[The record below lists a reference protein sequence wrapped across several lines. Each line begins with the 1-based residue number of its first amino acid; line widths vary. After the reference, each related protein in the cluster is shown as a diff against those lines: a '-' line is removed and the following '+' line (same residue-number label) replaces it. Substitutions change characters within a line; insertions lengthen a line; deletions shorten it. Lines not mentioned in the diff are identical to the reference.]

1 MTLWPWQY
9 ENVWVKNTWATSVS
23 YQSKTHPISV
33 WGLWMFIL
41 KWLTPQEINFWHSPS
56 SQNHQNLI
64 CERGM
69 SFTFFTSIHILML
82 QTCFFSLKQ
91 PTVGI
96 PRKPCS
102 AELIRRQWRCNESV
116 SPERSW
122 SVRTYRQL
130 AKAHRL
136 AMWASQKLR
145 QMWVKMYLPCF
156 FLGLRNTK
164 KAL

>member
-1 MTLWPWQY
+1 MHAKPLCFQWPFDLGNMRMSGWRTLD
-9 ENVWVKNTWATSVS
+9 VWIKMIDPSVS
-23 YQSKTHPISV
+23 IFGIAQV
-33 WGLWMFIL
+33 C
-41 KWLTPQEINFWHSPS
+41 S

-64 CERGM
+64 CERGIVYLY
-69 SFTFFTSIHILML
+69 TSIHILML

-102 AELIRRQWRCNESV
+102 VELIRRQWRCNESV

-130 AKAHRL
+130 AKPHRL
-136 AMWASQKLR
+136 AMWASQKFLR
-145 QMWVKMYLPCF
+145 CGSRCIYHVIF
-156 FLGLRNTK
+156 FWD
-164 KAL
+164 